1 MQRSSPEERTARLP
15 PSLRVCGPAEKM
27 AASAFAAA
35 RGGTGGHRR
44 SSPAPARLAVPPRLL
59 GSVSRPAAGGGRQQ
73 GLSRASPCGPRR
85 AAGGRLLRGRAP
97 TSGPRRRLRGAQC
110 RSTRCRSP
118 SVRLHRLIK
127 TWVEK
132 TVVAWSF
139 VKEKPA
145 AARCERFLWSF
156 SFDLFSPLL
165 SLRLSPAFCVTP
177 DVRWAPSVL
186 CQHLCLPREAA
197 GAAREEGPGG
207 SASV

>member
-59 GSVSRPAAGGGRQQ
+59 GSVSRPAAGGGTAA
-73 GLSRASPCGPRR
+73 GAFPGFSVWA

-110 RSTRCRSP
+110 RSARCRSP

-197 GAAREEGPGG
+197 GAASEEGPGG
-207 SASV
+207 SACV